1 MRGSRSGLGLIIVV
15 EVIKWLESQDRLASQ
30 DAFD

>member
-15 EVIKWLESQDRLASQ
+15 EVIKCLESQDRLASQ